1 MWNQSDSAR
10 FRQYH
15 QQTGG
20 RLLSHLRSQVP
31 ILTGTTI
38 EQVALEAKHKEG
50 AEYILRILEGI
61 LSEQLQADDSS
72 AGAFTS
78 M

>member
-15 QQTGG
+15 QATAG
-20 RLLSHLRSQVP
+20 RLLAHLRSQLPV
-31 ILTGTTI
+31 LTGTTI

-50 AEYILRILEGI
+50 AEYIIRVLEEI
-61 LSEQLQADDSS
+61 LSEPLQADDSS